1 MKKLRRIP
9 AGGGRRKDPEWHFTN
24 TSYRIRGGLRGQD
37 FIHVVIDDHSR
48 FAYVEALGNE
58 KAVTTVEFLLRAVS
72 AYERVGVKI
81 ERVLT
86 DNGSNYI
93 SRAFKE
99 QAAELG
105 IGLRRTR
112 PYRPQTNGEAEAF
125 IKTLIREWA
134 YKRIYTSNQE
144 RLDELTKLV
153 KSCNHHRPHTS
164 LGMLPPAS
172 RL

>member
-24 TSYRIRGGLRGQD
+24 TSYRLRGGLRGQD

-112 PYRPQTNGEAEAF
+112 SYWSQTNGEAEAF
-125 IKTLIREWA
+125 IDAGELVRILP
-134 YKRIYTSNQE
+134 KRSLY
-144 RLDELTKLV
+144 RRRGF
-153 KSCNHHRPHTS
+153 RPGVVL
-164 LGMLPPAS
+164 LGYRDGPDSGP
-172 RL
+172 